1 MAVGGGS
8 ADRKADELASLGD
21 DSAGAWAAGAEGERR
36 VAEALAV
43 LPEAWTVL
51 HDRLLSPGLSPVNL
65 DHVVVGPG
73 GVFLVDAK
81 NWRGAITAWEG
92 NLYQH
97 TGTREAR
104 QSASKHAEVAKVHGM
119 AAYMAAESGM
129 PVTPVICLAGRGA
142 SRFGDPQLIRGV
154 WVVPVTAVS
163 SWLLAQPSVL
173 DRDGVE
179 RRSVTL
185 MTSFPSTTTDPHLL
199 AAMGS
204 AAAAT
209 KPRPQRGRRSPAKAA
224 PPRAA
229 RRRGAFSRTVRT
241 LVALVL
247 IAGGVALV
255 ANVLPAF
262 ILGGIAD
269 TVSANG
275 ARNPSATASAPSSPT
290 GSAKASATATAVP
303 AQKRAAASPAPAAP
317 RCGGLTTAQVSKVLS
332 RTMQPVAARQ
342 GCTWGTRLDDP
353 ATVLVSLATKAEHRA
368 DEYQYVTSARERR
381 VVYGGAYDSNHR
393 LATAAWVAAGQPLS
407 PSRNPVVARADTY
420 VVVSTK
426 ALEIS
431 DDRARR
437 MALPLV
443 TAMNTAG

>member
-142 SRFGDPQLIRGV
+142 SRFGDPSSSGACGSCPSPQSQAGSRHSPAC
-154 WVVPVTAVS
+154 WTA
-163 SWLLAQPSVL
+163 
-173 DRDGVE
+173 
-179 RRSVTL
+179 
-185 MTSFPSTTTDPHLL
+185 
-199 AAMGS
+199 
-204 AAAAT
+204 
-209 KPRPQRGRRSPAKAA
+209 RPWSDVRSP
-224 PPRAA
+224 
-229 RRRGAFSRTVRT
+229 
-241 LVALVL
+241 
-247 IAGGVALV
+247 
-255 ANVLPAF
+255 
-262 ILGGIAD
+262 
-269 TVSANG
+269 
-275 ARNPSATASAPSSPT
+275 
-290 GSAKASATATAVP
+290 
-303 AQKRAAASPAPAAP
+303 
-317 RCGGLTTAQVSKVLS
+317 
-332 RTMQPVAARQ
+332 
-342 GCTWGTRLDDP
+342 
-353 ATVLVSLATKAEHRA
+353 
-368 DEYQYVTSARERR
+368 
-381 VVYGGAYDSNHR
+381 
-393 LATAAWVAAGQPLS
+393 
-407 PSRNPVVARADTY
+407 
-420 VVVSTK
+420 
-426 ALEIS
+426 
-431 DDRARR
+431 
-437 MALPLV
+437 
-443 TAMNTAG
+443 